1 MNGNFPNEEKKR
13 IFRERAKALAR
24 SLEKGDAQRASIE
37 VVAFTLSDEL
47 YAVESLHVREVLP
60 LKGWTSLPS
69 APSHVLGIINIRG
82 QIVSILDLRVL
93 FQLPHRELTRSTRV
107 VVLQSREMEMGIL
120 ADAVVD
126 ARSVFL
132 DQVHDPP
139 PTLTGARKA
148 YLRGVAGRDLVML
161 DAARLLGDKSLVVN
175 EEVEM

>member
-1 MNGNFPNEEKKR
+1 
-13 IFRERAKALAR
+13 
-24 SLEKGDAQRASIE
+24 
-37 VVAFTLSDEL
+37 
-47 YAVESLHVREVLP
+47 
-60 LKGWTSLPS
+60 
-69 APSHVLGIINIRG
+69 
-82 QIVSILDLRVL
+82 
-93 FQLPHRELTRSTRV
+93 
-107 VVLQSREMEMGIL
+107 MEMGIL